1 MILLIT
7 LTFCLIACNNDKQ
20 KNKDNK
26 NEKIETSEQEKA
38 KEEDVNAGVELIN
51 GLPITML
58 DKCNNFPLT
67 LINKNGSENFN
78 ITASTQ
84 YTDYFEYVPVVGETP
99 DIEIPEDEP
108 LQKDEISLYAK
119 IFYGDKDDVE
129 DDGILVFGAINE
141 SETPTMF
148 QDSKVVFISYYGIG
162 GWELCGV
169 ETGFTHKQVKEKI
182 GEPSQE
188 LDGEKGK
195 VYEYYMLKDEHTYS
209 LIITFHDDAVYQ
221 IELNIDN
228 HPVYK
233 NNAASIDE
241 DGNVIIH

>member
-1 MILLIT
+1 MFLIILV
-7 LTFCLIACNNDKQ
+7 FCLVACDNKQ
-20 KNKDNK
+20 KNKDNQ
-26 NEKIETSEQEKA
+26 NENIETSEQEKA

-51 GLPITML
+51 GLPMTIF
-58 DKCNNFPLT
+58 DKDNEFPLT

-78 ITASTQ
+78 ITASTK
-84 YTDYFEYVPVVGETP
+84 YTDYFEYIPIVGETP
-99 DIEIPEDEP
+99 DIEIPEEEP

-119 IFYGDKDDVE
+119 ILYGETDAVE
-129 DDGILVFGAINE
+129 DDGVFVFGSINKT
-141 SETPTMF
+141 ETPTMF
-148 QDSKVVFISYYGIG
+148 QDAKVVFISYYGIK
-162 GWELCGV
+162 GWELCGI
-169 ETGFTHKQVKEKI
+169 ETGFTHEQVKDKI

-209 LIITFHDDAVYQ
+209 LIITFHDNTVYQ

-233 NNAASIDE
+233 NNAASVDE
-241 DGNVIIH
+241 NGNIIMH